1 MKRTAKKTLSL
12 LLTAVLMLGLLSVG
26 ALADNDPIAG
36 LAGLGEFT
44 PPETNGQ
51 VTVDPPALN
60 QNVDPLAVNQN
71 VDPVTVPTENVVP
84 EETVPDDGKLR
95 IYTTDRGMH
104 LTIDGTTGVEPAVPA
119 ERELQVYGKE
129 DPGRGTFSGPAAGPE
144 TGLQLRTPEAEELY
158 LDRLALEKE
167 LGFYSTD
174 WTVLNL
180 TDGEGFRRNLTGSY
194 DVTVSGPAM
203 EKYNTEGTVFAL
215 LTLHWDAEGKIS
227 DRDVSIL
234 SPTHTPSFSSWSFR
248 TDSLST
254 LLIVVR
260 TARPLQEEEKTVTY
274 TFMADGKALSS
285 QTLKDGDELVRPEDP
300 AMEGCRFDGWY
311 VGETALF
318 TDTDGDGAVDPVIV
332 HVTEGSTDVTVTA
345 KLTEIP
351 VVLQRV
357 VFRAEPENA
366 LVTVFPAPTE
376 ANPEPNAVPP
386 QEDGSWSLLPGEYVY
401 SAAAQDYTPLF
412 DQPLTVTLQA
422 DNADQIVELSLERK
436 PAAIR
441 ADRQWKVYGEPD
453 PELSYTLEGLPEDA
467 VVTGALSR
475 TEGENVGTYAIIQG
489 SLRVEGYD
497 ELQFI
502 GADLVITKAD
512 AVVVRAPEPAGV
524 PAEGDLPAA

>member
-44 PPETNGQ
+44 PPEMEGQ

-71 VDPVTVPTENVVP
+71 VDPVTVPTENAVP

-95 IYTTDRGMH
+95 IYTTDKGMH
-104 LTIDGTTGVEPAVPA
+104 LTIDGSTGVEPAVPA
-119 ERELQVYGKE
+119 EREMAVYGKE

-215 LTLHWDAEGKIS
+215 LTLHWDAEGRIS

-234 SPTHTPSFSSWSFR
+234 SPTHTPSFSSWSFQ

-254 LLIVVR
+254 LLIVVK
-260 TARPLQEEEKTVTY
+260 TGRPLQEEEKTVTY

-318 TDTDGDGAVDPVIV
+318 TDTDGDGAIDPVIV
-332 HVTEGSTDVTVTA
+332 HVTEESKDVTVTA
-345 KLTEIP
+345 KFTEIP
-351 VVLQRV
+351 LVPQRV
-357 VFRAEPENA
+357 VFRVQPENA
-366 LVTVFPAPTE
+366 VITVFPAPTE
-376 ANPEPNAVPP
+376 LNPEPNAVPP

-412 DQPLTVTLQA
+412 DQALTVTPQEDGA
-422 DNADQIVELSLERK
+422 EQVVELTLEKR
-436 PAAIR
+436 PPAIR

-453 PELSYTLEGLPEDA
+453 PELSYTLEGLPEDV

-475 TEGENVGTYAIIQG
+475 AEGENVGTYAITQG
-489 SLRVEGYD
+489 TLRVEGCD

-502 GADLVITKAD
+502 GADLVISKAD
-512 AVVVRAPEPAGV
+512 AVVVKAPEPAGV

>member
-44 PPETNGQ
+44 PPEMEGQ
-51 VTVDPPALN
+51 EN
-60 QNVDPLAVNQN
+60 PL
-71 VDPVTVPTENVVP
+71 VVP
-84 EETVPDDGKLR
+84 ETDPSVTPPAENQGGNAVNTQGTDPTPVTETVPDDGKLR
-95 IYTTDRGMH
+95 IYTTDKGMH
-104 LTIDGTTGVEPAVPA
+104 LTIDGSTGVEPAVPA
-119 ERELQVYGKE
+119 EREMAVYGKE

-203 EKYNTEGTVFAL
+203 EKYNTEATVFAL
-215 LTLHWDAEGKIS
+215 LTLHWDAEGRIS
-227 DRDVSIL
+227 DRDVNIL
-234 SPTHTPSFSSWSFR
+234 SPTHTPSFSSWSFQ

-318 TDTDGDGAVDPVIV
+318 TDTDGDGAIDPVIV
-332 HVTEGSTDVTVTA
+332 HVTEESKDVTVTA
-345 KLTEIP
+345 KFTEIP
-351 VVLQRV
+351 LVPQRV
-357 VFRAEPENA
+357 VFRVQPENA
-366 LVTVFPAPTE
+366 VITVFPAPTE
-376 ANPEPNAVPP
+376 TNPEPNAVPP
-386 QEDGSWSLLPGEYVY
+386 QE
-401 SAAAQDYTPLF
+401 
-412 DQPLTVTLQA
+412 

-475 TEGENVGTYAIIQG
+475 AEGENVGTYAITQG
-489 SLRVEGYD
+489 TLRVEGYD
-497 ELQFI
+497 EVQFI

-512 AVVVRAPEPAGV
+512 AVVVKAPSPAGV